1 MLPQTSLSRACV
13 VLLTLV
19 SLSAWALP
27 GGKSTPEALQHQD
40 VTPPALKGI
49 GVDERLG
56 EQIPLD
62 VELLDGEGRQVTLGQ
77 LLPGDKPLL
86 LTLVYYD
93 CPMLC
98 NLVLNGLVTGL
109 KDVSLKLGEDFHM
122 VTVSVDPKDTPHQ
135 SLQRRR
141 KHLQSMGHNERAPWH
156 FLTGTEAEVRR
167 LADAVGFRYN
177 YDPDTKQYA
186 HPAVVLALSPE
197 GKVTRYLYGA
207 SFPAKDLRLAILE
220 AGEGKIGTTLE
231 KVVLSC
237 FQYNPATQRYGFY
250 IFGFLRLGALAIL
263 GVVATLLFVSWRRE
277 FKKGS
282 AV

>member
-1 MLPQTSLSRACV
+1 M
-13 VLLTLV
+13 
-19 SLSAWALP
+19 
-27 GGKSTPEALQHQD
+27 
-40 VTPPALKGI
+40 KGI

-56 EQIPLD
+56 MQIPLD

-109 KDVSLKLGEDFHM
+109 KEVSLKLGEDFHM
-122 VTVSVDPKDTPHQ
+122 LTVSVDPKDTPHQ
-135 SLQRRR
+135 SLQRKR
-141 KHLQSMGHNERAPWH
+141 KHLQSMGQPERAPWH
-156 FLTGTEAEVRR
+156 FLTGTEAEVQR
-167 LADAVGFRYN
+167 LADAIGFRYN

-186 HPAVVLALSPE
+186 HPAVVMALSPE

-207 SFPAKDLRLAILE
+207 SFPAKDLHMAILE
-220 AGEGKIGTTLE
+220 AGEGKVGTTLE

>member
-1 MLPQTSLSRACV
+1 MRPQRSLSLACIA
-13 VLLTLV
+13 LLTLV
-19 SLSAWALP
+19 GTSALALP
-27 GGKSTPEALQHQD
+27 GGKTAPEALRNQD
-40 VTPPALKGI
+40 LTPPALKGI

-86 LTLVYYD
+86 ITLVYYD

-109 KDVSLKLGEDFHM
+109 KDVSLKLGDDFHL

-135 SLQRRR
+135 SLQRKR
-141 KHLQSMGHNERAPWH
+141 KHLQSMGHPERAPWH
-156 FLTGTEAEVRR
+156 FLTGSEAQVQR
-167 LADAVGFRYN
+167 LADALGFRYN

-186 HPAVVLALSPE
+186 HPAVVMALSPE

-237 FQYNPATQRYGFY
+237 FQYNPATQRYSFY